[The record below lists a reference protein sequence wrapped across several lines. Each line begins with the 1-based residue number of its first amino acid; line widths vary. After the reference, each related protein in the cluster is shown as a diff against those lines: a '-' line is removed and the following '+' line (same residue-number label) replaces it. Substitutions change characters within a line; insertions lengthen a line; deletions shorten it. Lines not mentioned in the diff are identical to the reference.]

1 MVYEKREKRVGVAVY
16 KRKGLQNHTTQLS
29 AKRSEN
35 RASKLRRALGSLAVY
50 SFSIHVSKSVSL
62 REESFDNMMDY
73 ACVSARW

>member
-1 MVYEKREKRVGVAVY
+1 MAGRLSTKLLVY

-35 RASKLRRALGSLAVY
+35 RASKPRRALGSLAVY
-50 SFSIHVSKSVSL
+50 IQESFSIHISKSASL

-73 ACVSARW
+73 ACVLAR